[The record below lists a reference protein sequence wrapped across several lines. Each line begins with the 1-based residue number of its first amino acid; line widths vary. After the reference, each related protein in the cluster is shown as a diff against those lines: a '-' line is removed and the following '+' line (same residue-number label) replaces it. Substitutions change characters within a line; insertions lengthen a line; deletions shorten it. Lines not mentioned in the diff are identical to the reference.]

1 LRAQLQPARDP
12 AAPEVKSELK
22 ANTDA
27 AIAGGL
33 FGVPT
38 CEVDGRLFWGLDALP
53 MLRDY
58 LQGDAWFASGA
69 WEQAA
74 ALPAGARRRS

>member
-1 LRAQLQPARDP
+1 MRRSP
-12 AAPEVKSELK
+12 
-22 ANTDA
+22 
-27 AIAGGL
+27 GL

-38 CEVDGRLFWGLDALP
+38 CEVDGRLFWGFDGLP

-58 LQGDAWFASGA
+58 LEGKEWFASGA

-74 ALPAGARRRS
+74 ALPAGQVRRP